1 MGVLALVTRAAPR
14 RATRALALAAA
25 LVACGAGDTAAQRP
39 DSIACGEALTAR
51 GVGGRPSRDPCFAL
65 ANALVTD
72 LAAKAFFPPR
82 AVQSSAAGTA
92 APAGTP
98 AQVSA
103 APTIQPTPLVS
114 TNVATAAQ
122 DSGVSV
128 FTAVS
133 LNPVMLFSSTQDP
146 AVVAR
151 LSRLLDLTFFFPV
164 DGLDQDDDG
173 ALDYGGV
180 RLRLNLTGPAQ
191 AREVGAQLT
200 RIVRDELR
208 MANVVAEVLR
218 HAPDAGACAT
228 RLTDEAT
235 TQEAIA
241 SACGVGVDRAIDT
254 APYAELRA
262 AAARAREQADA
273 RYLGLDLRF
282 DAGDPSLGTVRNAS
296 ATALQ
301 AGLGFGRRFDPSID
315 GADTGLRGRLG
326 VRYVE
331 LRDTTLS
338 DWQIDGGIAF
348 EMSRLMD
355 VQRLDL
361 SAGFEFRYSGKE
373 DDAEVLRTR
382 YAEFRAGIFVPIAG
396 AAGIAVSVSAPLTGD
411 VSPVLSVSGNW
422 QQLLAGLGGG

>member
-1 MGVLALVTRAAPR
+1 MGLLALVTRAGGRAPR
-14 RATRALALAAA
+14 ALVLAAA
-25 LVACGAGDTAAQRP
+25 LVACGASSVAAQQA
-39 DSIACGEALTAR
+39 DSIACMEALTKR
-51 GVGGRPSRDPCFAL
+51 RIDGSRSGDPCFVL
-65 ANALVTD
+65 ANQVVTNVT
-72 LAAKAFFPPR
+72 ARAFIPPR
-82 AVQSSAAGTA
+82 AVQSSAAGIA
-92 APAGTP
+92 AAAGTP

-114 TNVATAAQ
+114 TNLAAAAQ
-122 DSGVSV
+122 DSGVAVITSV
-128 FTAVS
+128 S
-133 LNPVMLFSSTQDP
+133 INPAMLVSSTQDP
-146 AVVAR
+146 VEIAR

-191 AREVGAQLT
+191 AKEVGAALT
-200 RIVRDELR
+200 AIVRDELR
-208 MANVVAEVLR
+208 MANVVTEVLR
-218 HAPDAGACAT
+218 GATDPDACAT
-228 RLTDEAT
+228 RLSDEDA

-241 SACGVGVDRAIDT
+241 TACGVGVDRAFDT
-254 APYAELRA
+254 APYTALRA

-273 RYLGLDLRF
+273 RYLGLDLRY
-282 DAGDPSLGTVRNAS
+282 DAGDPSLGTIRNAS

-315 GADTGLRGRLG
+315 GADTGLRARLG

-331 LRDTTLS
+331 LRDTALT

-348 EMSRLMD
+348 EMTRLMQA
-355 VQRLDL
+355 QRLDL

-373 DDAEVLRTR
+373 DDAQILRTR
-382 YAEFRAGIFVPIAG
+382 YAEFRAGLFVPLAG

-422 QQLLAGLGGG
+422 QQLLAGLPGG